1 MVLIEDLFGKCG
13 VLDLL
18 PWIDG
23 FDRGQGIVEDE
34 GAK

>member
-1 MVLIEDLFGKCG
+1 MVLILDLFGELG

-18 PWIDG
+18 PRTDG
-23 FDRGQGIVEDE
+23 FDTGQGIVEDE